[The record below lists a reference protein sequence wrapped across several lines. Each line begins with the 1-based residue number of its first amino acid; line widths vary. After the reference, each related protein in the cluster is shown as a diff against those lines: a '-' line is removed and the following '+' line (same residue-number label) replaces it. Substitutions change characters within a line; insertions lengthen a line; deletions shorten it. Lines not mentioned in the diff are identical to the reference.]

1 MSSSSGPTPAVTAA
15 VKTLLVTDLV
25 GSTALLAQLGDRRG
39 AALFARIDRLARDL
53 LAQFDGREIDRTD
66 GYLMLF
72 DRPVDATRWAL
83 AYHAALISISDEQR
97 VPLAAR
103 VGIHIGEVYL
113 RNNPDAD
120 IARGAK
126 AIEVDGIAKATAA
139 RLASLAGGQQ
149 TLLTAAAF
157 DAVREDL
164 GGRLVDAATAW
175 LAHGAYVFK
184 GVDEPV
190 DVFEI
195 GAVGAAPLDVPAD
208 TPKAQRSV
216 RPGDEVTLG
225 WRPAPGQEISKRPGW
240 IIAGQLGAGGFGET
254 WLAVA
259 TATGEQRVF
268 KFCFR
273 ADRLRALRREVAI
286 VRLINE
292 ALGDR
297 DDIVRVLDWHFDEP
311 PFFLESEYAPG
322 GDLTAWATRR
332 GGLLRVPLAE
342 RLEIVAQVA
351 DALGAAHS
359 VGVLHKDLK
368 PANVLVAAMDGP
380 ARARLGDFGVGA
392 VDTHT
397 LTARGITAHGFTQAT
412 SDTSLTGTYSYM
424 APEIVEGR
432 TPTIQ
437 ADLYSLGVI
446 LYQMAVGDFGRVVTA
461 SWARD
466 VSDDLLREDIAALLD
481 GVPERRP
488 TSAAIVAAQ
497 LRALDS
503 RRDERARIAREQAQA
518 EADRAALVVAQR
530 RRRQFTIAAAI
541 ATVVLAVVSVLAVQ
555 ASRARSEANLRR
567 GQAEDLFGFLLGD
580 LRARLK
586 PVGRLDLLDEVG
598 ARAVGYFDSLPAS
611 IRTDADLVRHARTLS
626 QIGQVRLDQGRLP
639 DARRAFEQSLA
650 IVREVV
656 ARSPREADW
665 RFELGQS
672 EFWMGDVLRREG
684 DLTGAL
690 GHWQAYLGV
699 AKALVALDASRAEW
713 QLELGYAHGNIGTL
727 LETRGDYAGAAA
739 AYRESMAIKKTVAVA
754 RPTDTQAQVDL
765 AVSHNK
771 IATVLEPL
779 GDLHGSLRE
788 FEAELAIRQA
798 LSEADSRNADWKRRL
813 AIAHNRIGL
822 AHLMLGQPDEALSHF
837 ELHRGI
843 VTALVALD
851 PANLQWRRDMAIAHQ
866 TLGFVARDQG
876 RHSDAE
882 RQFETALATLEPLVQ
897 RPSATPQ
904 WLWDFAYVRRLLAE
918 TRFDRGDGAPETE
931 ARDIVAELDALLAR
945 APEDRLVQRELA
957 FALMLQGRIHARG
970 GRRKEAQ
977 AAWLRAEQTVRDARD
992 GSDPGLLDAWASSL
1006 IYLGKGTE
1014 AAGPVSRLTG
1024 MGYRRRAFLQ
1034 LGREHGLIPYS

>member
-1 MSSSSGPTPAVTAA
+1 MSLSSSQAPVATAA

-39 AALFARIDRLARDL
+39 AELFARIDRLARDL
-53 LAQFDGREIDRTD
+53 LTEFEGREVDRTD

-72 DRPVDATRWAL
+72 DRPVDAVRWAL
-83 AYHAALISISDEQR
+83 AYHAALISMSEEHR

-103 VGIHIGEVYL
+103 AGIHIGEVYL

-120 IARGAK
+120 VARGAK
-126 AIEVDGIAKATAA
+126 ALEVDGIAKATAA
-139 RLASLAGGQQ
+139 RLASLASGRQ
-149 TLLTAAAF
+149 TLLTAPAF

-164 GGRLVDAATAW
+164 GGRLIDAPTAW
-175 LAHGAYVFK
+175 LAHGAYAFT

-190 DVFEI
+190 DVFEV
-195 GAVGAAPLDVPAD
+195 GTVGAAPLDVPAD
-208 TPKAQRSV
+208 TAKAQRTV

-225 WRPAPGQEISKRPGW
+225 WRPAPGQEIPKRPGW

-254 WLAVA
+254 WLAA
-259 TATGEQRVF
+259 SGTGEQRVF

-273 ADRLRALRREVAI
+273 ADHLRALRREVAI

-292 ALGDR
+292 ALGSR
-297 DDIVRVLDWHFDEP
+297 ADIVRVLDWHFDEP
-311 PFFLESEYAPG
+311 PFFLELEYAPG
-322 GDLTAWATRR
+322 GDLTSWATRR
-332 GGLLRVPLAE
+332 GGLSHVPLAA

-368 PANVLVAAMDGP
+368 PENVLVAADDP
-380 ARARLGDFGVGA
+380 ARTLLTDFGVGA

-397 LTARGITAHGFTQAT
+397 LTARGITAHGFTHAAA
-412 SDTSLTGTYSYM
+412 DTAVTGTYRYM

-432 TPTIQ
+432 PPTIQ

-466 VSDDLLREDIAALLD
+466 VDDDLLREDIAALLD

-488 TSAAIVAAQ
+488 TGAATVAAQ

-503 RRDERARIAREQAQA
+503 RRAERDRVARERAQA
-518 EADRAALVVAQR
+518 ESDRLALAVAQR

-541 ATVVLAVVSVLAVQ
+541 ATVVLVVVSVLAVQ

-626 QIGQVRLDQGRLP
+626 QIGQVRVDQGRLP
-639 DARRAFEQSLA
+639 EARRAFEQSLA
-650 IVREVV
+650 IVRDVV
-656 ARSPREADW
+656 ARNSREADW

-672 EFWMGDVLRREG
+672 EFWVGDVLRREG
-684 DLTGAL
+684 DLAGAL
-690 GHWQAYLGV
+690 GHWQAYLDV
-699 AKALVALDASRAEW
+699 AKALVALDATRSEW

-727 LETRGDYAGAAA
+727 LETRGDFAGAAA
-739 AYRESMAIKKTVAVA
+739 AYRESMAIKKAVAAA

-771 IATVLEPL
+771 IAAVLEPM
-779 GDLHGSLRE
+779 GDLRGSLQE

-798 LSEADSRNADWKRRL
+798 VAEADPRNAGWKRSL

-822 AHLMLGQPDEALSHF
+822 AHLLLGQPDQALSHF
-837 ELHRGI
+837 EQHGKVI
-843 VTALVALD
+843 TSLVRLD
-851 PANLQWRRDMAIAHQ
+851 PANLEWRSGAATGQRA
-866 TLGFVARDQG
+866 LGLAAREQG
-876 RHSDAE
+876 RDAE
-882 RQFETALATLEPLVQ
+882 AERHFETALAALEALAAQDESNV
-897 RPSATPQ
+897 RWRREA
-904 WLWDFAYVRRLLAE
+904 AYTRRLLME
-918 TRFDRGDGAPETE
+918 TRFDRGTNPPDTDLRATISQLE
-931 ARDIVAELDALLAR
+931 ALLAR
-945 APEDRLVQRELA
+945 APDDRLAQRELA
-957 FALMLQGRIHARG
+957 FALVLAGRMLDDAGRHEQARATW
-970 GRRKEAQ
+970 E
-977 AAWLRAEQTVRDARD
+977 RAKQTARNARE

-1006 IYLGKGTE
+1006 IYLGERAE

-1024 MGYRRRAFLQ
+1024 MGYRRRAFLR
-1034 LGREHGLIPYS
+1034 LCREHGMISHP